1 MMLNRTAILLLCTAL
16 AAGAVIP
23 GCSACSRNLDGA
35 SSISYAQVGDP
46 DDYVPDLPSSSLP
59 DGWEESSA
67 PEPESEPAL
76 DLPALAMS
84 ADFLAIG
91 KLSNEPV
98 KWGPGTIQDDLG
110 RSTACTGLQDR
121 FGKYNACFIGAE
133 NEKTIALTF
142 DQGYDLVYGYYP
154 EKKHNWFRNLGSKF
168 NDLTINMMINKPKDV
183 RTSSYFLVRKFV
195 RDYAIQYKGSYTY
208 LLGLFMRC
216 TQNIASVPI
225 RHFEREVGESG
236 YTLGQLIR
244 LWSSVLGFSVIPL
257 RMASIAGFF
266 FAGVGF
272 IMAIVVFLMK
282 FMRPDMSMGWP
293 SLMCAIT
300 FFFGLNFM
308 FLGMIGEY
316 LGRMF
321 LGMNREP
328 QYVIKAMYN
337 VSASAECDVDIDR
350 EVNRGEEIF

>member
-1 MMLNRTAILLLCTAL
+1 
-16 AAGAVIP
+16 
-23 GCSACSRNLDGA
+23 
-35 SSISYAQVGDP
+35 
-46 DDYVPDLPSSSLP
+46 
-59 DGWEESSA
+59 
-67 PEPESEPAL
+67 
-76 DLPALAMS
+76 
-84 ADFLAIG
+84 
-91 KLSNEPV
+91 
-98 KWGPGTIQDDLG
+98 
-110 RSTACTGLQDR
+110 
-121 FGKYNACFIGAE
+121 
-133 NEKTIALTF
+133 
-142 DQGYDLVYGYYP
+142 
-154 EKKHNWFRNLGSKF
+154 
-168 NDLTINMMINKPKDV
+168 
-183 RTSSYFLVRKFV
+183 
-195 RDYAIQYKGSYTY
+195 
-208 LLGLFMRC
+208 MRC

-337 VSASAECDVDIDR
+337 GSASTECDVDIDR